1 MNHQKRS
8 QKRNFN
14 RCAVRLRHL
23 ATFALCLWSSL
34 VLSGCIAGKLAG
46 AMGAAQEAQKLNE
59 VLPRYTGLE
68 NHTVAVVVEAD
79 YVTTFERPS
88 LVQTVASGV
97 TFRIAKWVPN
107 VQVLDPT
114 VVLNWQFTKPQWNT
128 LPYGEIA
135 AQLNVDRVVFV
146 EILEYRLNP
155 PGNQWLWEG
164 VAVARVGIVERGGL
178 DPDSFSDT
186 FDISA
191 EYPAVSGVTRENAA
205 QVQIE
210 TGLLYE
216 FVKRT
221 GWLFHLHYEPK
232 HPTQYRPE
240 LDTDEMKEVKR
251 ATGS

>member
-1 MNHQKRS
+1 MTEQHVQSRQKFRYV
-8 QKRNFN
+8 FN
-14 RCAVRLRHL
+14 GFLL
-23 ATFALCLWSSL
+23 ALFCFAMSTLLT
-34 VLSGCIAGKLAG
+34 GCTVAKLAG
-46 AMGAAQEAQKLNE
+46 AMGGAEEAQKLIE
-59 VLPRYTGLE
+59 VMPRYTGLE

-114 VVLNWQFTKPQWNT
+114 VVLNWQFSKPQWNT

-155 PGNQWLWEG
+155 PGNQWVWEG
-164 VAVARVGIVERGGL
+164 NAVARVGVIERGGL
-178 DPDSFSDT
+178 DADTFSDT
-186 FDISA
+186 YDISA
-191 EYPAVSGVTRENAA
+191 KYPDVQGVTRESAT
-205 QVQIE
+205 QTQIE

-216 FVKRT
+216 FVKHAA
-221 GWLFHLHYEPK
+221 WLFHLHYEPK
-232 HPTQYRPE
+232 HPDQYRSE
-240 LDTDEMKEVKR
+240 LDTPSMQEVKR

>member
-1 MNHQKRS
+1 M
-8 QKRNFN
+8 
-14 RCAVRLRHL
+14 
-23 ATFALCLWSSL
+23 FALSIIA
-34 VLSGCIAGKLAG
+34 VLFMRGCELPRLAG
-46 AMGAAQEAQKLNE
+46 AIGAAEEAQKLIE
-59 VLPRYTGLE
+59 VMPKYTGLE

-79 YVTTFERPS
+79 YVTTFERPA

-97 TFRIAKWVPN
+97 TFRIARWVPN
-107 VQVLDPT
+107 VQVLDPM
-114 VVLNWQFTKPQWNT
+114 VVLNWQFSKPQWNT

-164 VAVARVGIVERGGL
+164 IGVARIGIIERGGL
-178 DPDSFSDT
+178 DPDTFSDIY
-186 FDISA
+186 DVSA
-191 EYPAVSGVTRENAA
+191 KYPDVDGVTRENAT
-205 QVQIE
+205 QTQIE

-216 FVKRT
+216 FVQRT

-232 HPTQYRPE
+232 HPSLYKPE
-240 LDTDEMKEVKR
+240 LDTKQMQEVKR